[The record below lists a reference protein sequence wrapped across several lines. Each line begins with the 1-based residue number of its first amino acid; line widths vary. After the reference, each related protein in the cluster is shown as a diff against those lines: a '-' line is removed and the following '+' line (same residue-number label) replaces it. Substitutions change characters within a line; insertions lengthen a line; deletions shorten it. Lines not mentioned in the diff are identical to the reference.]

1 MKRMRIGLPAAL
13 LTACLL
19 FAWNWPAASTPNEM
33 QEFKGALE
41 DHMQSTVHYYHEDSA
56 EIKDFITMD
65 GDVVKI
71 IQTDDSATPENEEK
85 IEEYSTKIAVAFTEF
100 ELKRDSIFF
109 FKKREMYYYDLEKKE
124 FLSSVHVMGNS
135 GVEQF
140 FKEYMHDFTKVL
152 TPASLALLLL
162 LLSSI
167 IIVPVMIMIFH
178 NKSRSVSGTAGQT

>member
-1 MKRMRIGLPAAL
+1 MKKMIICLPAAFL
-13 LTACLL
+13 SACLL
-19 FAWNWPAASTPNEM
+19 IAWNWPAASTPNEM

-41 DHMQSTVHYYHEDSA
+41 EHMKSTVHYYHEDSA
-56 EIKDFITMD
+56 EIKDFVAID

-124 FLSSVHVMGNS
+124 FLSSVNVMGNS

-140 FKEYMHDFTKVL
+140 FKKYMHDFTKVL
-152 TPASLALLLL
+152 TPASLAMLLL
-162 LLSSI
+162 LLSTI
-167 IIVPVMIMIFH
+167 IIVPVLIMIFH
-178 NKSRSVSGTAGQT
+178 NKSRSGSQAAGRI